1 MSVTHDPSLDQG
13 QEVEILIALM
23 DEEVSVGDELVEGI
37 LLCIEEADEDIWDV
51 SWMDV
56 PGAEH
61 VDGSDGRPLITEEV
75 YLKVTL
81 LGDVVSWKMGAL
93 IPASTLWLEDTFLRS
108 RLDCGDPHTFL
119 KGEIKEAMRSAAGD
133 LLAKR
138 LG

>member
-1 MSVTHDPSLDQG
+1 MSVTHYPRLDQG

-23 DEEVSVGDELVEGI
+23 DEGLQVSDALVEGI

-56 PGAEH
+56 PAAHH
-61 VDGSDGRPLITEEV
+61 VVGSDGRPLITEEV

-81 LGDVVSWKMGAL
+81 LGDVVSWKMGML
-93 IPASTLWLEDTFLRS
+93 NSTFDRS
-108 RLDCGDPHTFL
+108 CLDCEDPHLFL
-119 KGEIKEAMRSAAGD
+119 KGEIKETLRSAAGD
-133 LLAKR
+133 LLANR